1 MSLIRTLFWFSI
13 FAGSTFLFTV
23 LFEHGISN
31 FPDNARKEFEL
42 LQGYLSPGS
51 VKRPTDTSDKIIP

>member
-13 FAGSTFLFTV
+13 FAGSTFVFTV

-31 FPDNARKEFEL
+31 FPDSARKEFEL
-42 LQGYLSPGS
+42 LQGYISPGS
-51 VKRPTDTSDKIIP
+51 VKRQEDKSDKIIP